1 MKSFKLTI
9 TILSL
14 ILVIVV
20 LAGIYQFITIQKETS
35 LPSDDNV
42 ATNYF
47 GNEVKGDIDGDGNLD
62 RAFII
67 TEETGGSGTFYYLTA
82 LLKTD
87 KKEVSAGKIFLGD
100 RIAPQ
105 STSFENGI
113 ITVNFADRNPTDSF
127 VTAPSVGRSLKIAYN
142 KETGQIVDIN
152 AMSSTSTTAIGTT
165 TTSISTSTAST
176 TPDST
181 AKATPK
187 IDITKLKI
195 TDHPW
200 TWTKT
205 VYNND
210 TTVAPRAKE
219 SFVITFTQDNRFS
232 AKTDCNGVG
241 GEYVITENKIVLEK
255 MMSTLMYCDQ
265 SQESEF
271 TKMLGEIDNFFFSKG
286 GELVLGIKYD
296 SGSMIFR

>member
-42 ATNYF
+42 
-47 GNEVKGDIDGDGNLD
+47 
-62 RAFII
+62 
-67 TEETGGSGTFYYLTA
+67 
-82 LLKTD
+82 KTD
-87 KKEVSAGKIFLGD
+87 QVMDPNID
-100 RIAPQ
+100 V
-105 STSFENGI
+105 TS
-113 ITVNFADRNPTDSF
+113 
-127 VTAPSVGRSLKIAYN
+127 
-142 KETGQIVDIN
+142 
-152 AMSSTSTTAIGTT
+152 TT

-176 TPDST
+176 TPNST

-210 TTVAPRAKE
+210 TTITPRAKE

-255 MMSTLMYCDQ
+255 MMSTLMYCDE

-271 TKMLGEIDNFFFSKG
+271 TKMLGEVDNFMFSEY

>member
-14 ILVIVV
+14 ILVVVV
-20 LAGIYQFITIQKETS
+20 LAGIYQFIIIQNKAS
-35 LPSDDNV
+35 LPTDENV
-42 ATNYF
+42 STNYF
-47 GNEVKGDIDGDGNLD
+47 GNEVNGDLDGNGILD

-113 ITVNFADRNPTDSF
+113 ITVNFADRKSTDSF
-127 VTAPSVGRSLKIAYN
+127 VVAPSVGKSLKIAYN
-142 KETGQIVDIN
+142 KETGQIVDVN
-152 AMSSTSTTAIGTT
+152 ATSSTSSTTIGTSST
-165 TTSISTSTAST
+165 NTSPNSTVNQ
-176 TPDST
+176 
-181 AKATPK
+181 TPK
-187 IDITKLKI
+187 PDITKLKI

-210 TTVAPRAKE
+210 ATLTPRAKDA
-219 SFVITFTQDNRFS
+219 FVITFMQDGRFS
-232 AKTDCNGVG
+232 AKTDCNGVS
-241 GEYVITENKIVLEK
+241 GEYLITENKIVLEK
-255 MMSTLMYCDQ
+255 KMSTLMYCDQ

-271 TKMLGEIDNFFFSKG
+271 TKMLGEVDNFMFTQY

-296 SGSMIFR
+296 SGSMILR

>member
-20 LAGIYQFITIQKETS
+20 LAGIYQFISIQKETG
-35 LPSDDNV
+35 LPTDNNV

-47 GNEVKGDIDGDGNLD
+47 GNEVSGDLDGDGILD

-105 STSFENGI
+105 TTSFENGI
-113 ITVNFADRNPTDSF
+113 ITVNFADRKPTDSF

-142 KETGQIVDIN
+142 RETGQIVDIN
-152 AMSSTSTTAIGTT
+152 TTTSTSSPAIGT
-165 TTSISTSTAST
+165 STSNTSSNST
-176 TPDST
+176 VNQ
-181 AKATPK
+181 TPK
-187 IDITKLKI
+187 PDLTKLKI

-210 TTVAPRAKE
+210 TTVTPRAKDA
-219 SFVITFTQDNRFS
+219 FVITFMQDGRFS

-241 GEYVITENKIVLEK
+241 GEYLITENKIVLEK

-271 TKMLGEIDNFFFSKG
+271 TNMLGEVDNFMFTQY

-296 SGSMIFR
+296 SGSMILR

>member
-9 TILSL
+9 TILSF

-20 LAGIYQFITIQKETS
+20 LAGIYQFINIQKETG
-35 LPSDDNV
+35 LPTDNNV

-47 GNEVKGDIDGDGNLD
+47 GNEVSGDLDGDGMTD

-67 TEETGGSGTFYYLTA
+67 TEETGGSGTFFYLTA

-87 KKEVSAGKIFLGD
+87 KKEVSVGKIFLGD

-127 VTAPSVGRSLKIAYN
+127 VTAPSVGKSLKIAYN

-152 AMSSTSTTAIGTT
+152 ATSSTSTTAIGTT

-176 TPDST
+176 TPIST
-181 AKATPK
+181 AKVTPK

-210 TTVAPRAKE
+210 TTVTPRIKDI
-219 SFVITFTQDNRFS
+219 FVITFMQDGRFS

-241 GEYVITENKIVLEK
+241 GEYKISENKIVLDK
-255 MMSTLMYCDQ
+255 MMSTLMYCED

-271 TKMLGEIDNFFFSKG
+271 TKMLGEVSNFMFSQY

>member
-20 LAGIYQFITIQKETS
+20 LAGIYQFITIQKETG
-35 LPSDDNV
+35 LPTDDNV

-47 GNEVKGDIDGDGNLD
+47 GNEVSGDLDGDGNLD

-67 TEETGGSGTFYYLTA
+67 TEETGGSGTFFYLTA

-100 RIAPQ
+100 RITPQ

-113 ITVNFADRNPTDSF
+113 ITINFADRKPTDSF

-152 AMSSTSTTAIGTT
+152 ATTSSTTA
-165 TTSISTSTAST
+165 STSPS
-176 TPDST
+176 
-181 AKATPK
+181 ATIKP
-187 IDITKLKI
+187 DITKLKI

-210 TTVAPRAKE
+210 TTVTPRSKDA
-219 SFVITFTQDNRFS
+219 FVVTFMQDGRFS

-241 GEYVITENKIVLEK
+241 GEYLVTENKIVLEK

-271 TKMLGEIDNFFFSKG
+271 TKMLGEVDNFLFSQD